1 LSAIPTPTAKREDAI
16 TKSFV
21 ATRQNRLASMMEK
34 TVEILAV
41 EARQP
46 HPLLLGTRR
55 APICLSPVF
64 NWQLSKLFVGS
75 MK

>member
-1 LSAIPTPTAKREDAI
+1 
-16 TKSFV
+16 
-21 ATRQNRLASMMEK
+21 MMEK